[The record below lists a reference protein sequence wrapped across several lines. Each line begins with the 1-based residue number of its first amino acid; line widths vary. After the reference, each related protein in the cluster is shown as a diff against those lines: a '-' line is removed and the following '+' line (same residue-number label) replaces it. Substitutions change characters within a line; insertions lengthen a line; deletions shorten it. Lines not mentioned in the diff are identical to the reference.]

1 MGRESS
7 DGEAK
12 MMRSG
17 RHAIIAALALWALA
31 LPGCGAFRARLPR
44 DIGIPRAQPEAQDAT
59 GLSSFWTWTMDTVL
73 DLNVAIGAHSGYVA
87 MFAREGQ
94 VVHVKTAGYA
104 DIEQEE
110 PMQIDTR
117 FRLASLTKPVTA
129 TAAFLLIEDGR
140 LDLEDPVERYV
151 PAAGQLRVATSHQ
164 FGEDGTI
171 PTVPLARPLTV
182 RDLLSFRAGIGSEE
196 DPSDLG
202 RLWAERNIYAGKGS
216 LEERVNR
223 ILTAPLYEQPGQVW
237 RYGWS
242 ADVLA
247 RVIEVAAGEPL
258 DQFVERRILAPLGMT
273 STEYLSPEI
282 DHADMA
288 SLYTQDPKRDLIR
301 VDMHERDALDWTPGG
316 SGLVSTAPDM
326 MRFALMLWNGG
337 IYDGE
342 RILSQESVELMS
354 TPQVFSGVLEDQDIE
369 GLGWGLGVAIAV
381 DASATP
387 MVDRDGDFWWSGLY
401 GTTFFVSPETDLV
414 GVVLSQNEPSPYS
427 RLPYAVYI
435 APAFAYF
442 GL

>member
-1 MGRESS
+1 
-7 DGEAK
+7 
-12 MMRSG
+12 MRSG
-17 RHAIIAALALWALA
+17 RRAIIAALTLYALA

-44 DIGIPRAQPEAQDAT
+44 DIDVPRAQPEAQDAA
-59 GLSSFWTWTMDTVL
+59 GLASFWTWTMDTLL

-87 MFAREGQ
+87 MFARDGQ
-94 VVHVKTAGYA
+94 VVHLKTAGYA

-110 PMQIDTR
+110 PMRIDTR
-117 FRLASLTKPVTA
+117 FRLASMTKPVTA

-151 PAAGQLRVATSHQ
+151 PAAGQLRVATSHD

-171 PTVPLARPLTV
+171 PTVPLSRPLTV

-202 RLWAERNIYAGKGS
+202 RLWAERDIYAGKGS

-237 RYGWS
+237 RYGWA

-247 RVIEVAAGEPL
+247 RVVEVAAGEPL
-258 DQFVERRILAPLGMT
+258 DQFVARRILAPLGMT
-273 STEYLSPEI
+273 STEYLSPE
-282 DHADMA
+282 
-288 SLYTQDPKRDLIR
+288 
-301 VDMHERDALDWTPGG
+301 E
-316 SGLVSTAPDM
+316 
-326 MRFALMLWNGG
+326 
-337 IYDGE
+337 
-342 RILSQESVELMS
+342 ESVALMS
-354 TPQVFSGVLEDQDIE
+354 TPQVYSGVLEDQDIE

-381 DASATP
+381 DSDATP

-401 GTTFFVSPETDLV
+401 GTTFFISPETDLV